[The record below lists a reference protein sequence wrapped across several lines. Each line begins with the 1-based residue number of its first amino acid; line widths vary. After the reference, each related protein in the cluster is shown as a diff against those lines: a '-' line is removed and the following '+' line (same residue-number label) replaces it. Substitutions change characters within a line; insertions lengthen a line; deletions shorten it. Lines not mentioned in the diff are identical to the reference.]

1 MAVLDFDKP
10 KKLRPFNEHADYYS
24 SDTNIAGTY
33 VPNMSE
39 DDRLKWKAKHIQGAD
54 PRVEIRKTVV
64 GKETGEKYGHSA
76 QVLLIVRSDFSVT
89 MSANS
94 RMIFGLVEWG
104 ELLKAVKEARDLLGL
119 NI

>member
-1 MAVLDFDKP
+1 MGILCFDKP
-10 KKLRPFNEHADYYS
+10 KKLRPFKDHADYYA

-33 VPNMSE
+33 VPNMSDE
-39 DDRLKWKAKHIQGAD
+39 DRLKWKAKHIQGAD
-54 PRVEIRKTVV
+54 PRVEIRKTVC
-64 GKETGEKYGHSA
+64 GMDAGRSWASSA
-76 QVLLIVRSDFSVT
+76 QLLVVVRPETVT

>member
-10 KKLRPFNEHADYYS
+10 KKLRPFKEHADYYS

-39 DDRLKWKAKHIQGAD
+39 EDRLKWKARHIAGAD
-54 PRVEIRKTVV
+54 PRVEIRKTVC
-64 GKETGEKYGHSA
+64 GMDAGRTWASSA
-76 QVLLIVRSDFSVT
+76 QVLIVVRLETVT
-89 MSANS
+89 VSANS
-94 RMIFGLVEWG
+94 RMIFGPKEWK
-104 ELLKAVKEARDLLGL
+104 ELIEAVSEAVALLRL